1 MEVALN
7 NSLAVKFRKI
17 NSYESFLVLDGC
29 TERNVFSET
38 WNGVAFNIGLRNKL
52 SEFELKEIFNFV
64 STYFQ
69 KLNLS
74 DIREAFGLYSAN
86 KLSFMVN
93 GKRQTTVGH
102 FQSFDNVFIGAILK
116 SYTDY
121 SNYENQIKSMETV
134 DIKKEIATSENSKE
148 SFDMIEGCY
157 KGGKEPWIA
166 NWNFAFK
173 YMESEKIIEYSNEEK
188 EMFMENVLED
198 LKEDRLTLKHK
209 RKDTSDISRIIN
221 TKSKLADEC
230 RKRLVKKYF
239 ESKYETKS

>member
-1 MEVALN
+1 M
-7 NSLAVKFRKI
+7 
-17 NSYESFLVLDGC
+17 
-29 TERNVFSET
+29 
-38 WNGVAFNIGLRNKL
+38 

-74 DIREAFGLYSAN
+74 DIRAAFGLYSAN
-86 KLSFMVN
+86 KLTFMVN
-93 GKRQTTVGH
+93 GKKQTTVGH
-102 FQSFDNVFIGAILK
+102 FQSFDNVFIGAVLNA
-116 SYTDY
+116 YTDY
-121 SNYENQIKSMETV
+121 SNYENQIKSMKIIEEE
-134 DIKKEIATSENSKE
+134 KEKLTSENSKQ

-173 YMESEKIIEYSNEEK
+173 YMEVEKLIEYSNEEK
-188 EMFMENVLED
+188 EMFMENVLEE
-198 LKEDRLTLKHK
+198 LKEERLMLKHQ
-209 RKDTSDISRIIN
+209 RKDISDINRVIG

-239 ESKYETKS
+239 ESKYEIES